1 MVLIFF
7 LNGNSVD
14 LVCSRTVSAFI
25 FILRESSG
33 VTDARRCLEPTYAMG
48 STTTEFARGHLEFS
62 DTFFYC
68 DSQV

>member
-1 MVLIFF
+1 MCKLHLCKLNLTLFIFWELF
-7 LNGNSVD
+7 
-14 LVCSRTVSAFI
+14 

-33 VTDARRCLEPTYAMG
+33 VTDARRCLEPAYAMG